1 MSNQQRG
8 DQASSSQG
16 NQPADPHSDTPS
28 AGTQPVAPQ
37 PAPAPTGADV
47 VGAAGGT
54 DAAAGAQQSGS
65 KHGGPGGASLREEGT
80 DAAGAPGA
88 LAG

>member
-80 DAAGAPGA
+80 DA
-88 LAG
+88 